1 VQPLDADGKCR
12 NPAHDEK
19 CNDDDQQ
26 EQIVEGHANVSRD
39 QLVARQRTVGQ
50 MQAENHEGRQ
60 HADGHGNRP
69 EDNPKHHRKP
79 KLAPVDAAA
88 ETEQQM

>member
-1 VQPLDADGKCR
+1 
-12 NPAHDEK
+12 
-19 CNDDDQQ
+19 
-26 EQIVEGHANVSRD
+26 
-39 QLVARQRTVGQ
+39 